1 MDWTNYL
8 SQIGEFPSIL
18 LLVYSDLLKF
28 YPRKPEDETFI
39 VCFRRKQSYVKSP
52 IIRTIDNDEA
62 MCRLYEGVSDKGV

>member
-1 MDWTNYL
+1 MSAFRLFMRMDWTNYL

-39 VCFRRKQSYVKSP
+39 VCFRRKPSYVKSP
-52 IIRTIDNDEA
+52 IE
-62 MCRLYEGVSDKGV
+62 VKGESHLKQ